1 MSVRII
7 NPDPHPDIVKRV
19 CCRNCGA
26 LLEYVPN
33 DVKRR
38 DGTDYGGGPD
48 GEEWVDC
55 PNCDK
60 KAIIRSW

>member
-1 MSVRII
+1 MARVVVEV
-7 NPDPHPDIVKRV
+7 PKKMKRV
-19 CCRNCGA
+19 VCRDGCRA
-26 LLEYVPN
+26 TIEYVPN

-48 GEEWVDC
+48 GEEWVVC
-55 PNCDK
+55 PSCGK